1 MAKHDQRIL
10 KFLNQNADRA
20 PTITEMMTRLNISIT
35 DISESLAS
43 LQAQRLISKK
53 VNPQGIECWF
63 PGSPGQSV
71 PSAAMSGLNL
81 SDRMPPT
88 PPMAQA
94 TAQLPAMGGPIAVEA
109 RHPSEARSAFPSAHA
124 ERSMLAPDPQPP
136 MPRSAPSQEREARP
150 VQVQHV
156 AVAEAPMQSRE
167 QDPPDRNPFPNIPQP
182 VSFNGSAGMYGLA
195 PASKGVGFLTLLA
208 GLVAAVGLSAFI
220 STRLIAKEFKKASTS
235 FVDRKSLADANA
247 GMADFQEKTKAH
259 VTALEAEVKKLT
271 DELAASKASVE
282 SSKVAAVAA
291 PAAAKDAAPA
301 AKPAKGAKAA
311 ETKSAEAKPA
321 KVKKA
326 TASTAAA
333 AKAKVP
339 GQTAMS
345 KAAARGAALRK
356 KSARASAHETSEEAG
371 SPTESASSSQSSESE
386 SPSVPNPP
394 GLDDLP
400 APPAE

>member
-35 DISESLAS
+35 DISESLSS
-43 LQAQRLISKK
+43 LQAQGLISKK
-53 VNPQGIECWF
+53 VNQQGIECWF
-63 PGSPGQSV
+63 PGSAGQAV

-81 SDRMPPT
+81 PNRMPQT

-94 TAQLPAMGGPIAVEA
+94 TAQIPAMGGPIAVET
-109 RHPSEARSAFPSAHA
+109 RHPAEARSAFPMAHS
-124 ERSMLAPDPQPP
+124 ERAMAAPEPQPP
-136 MPRSAPSQEREARP
+136 MPRSMPTHEREARP

-156 AVAEAPMQSRE
+156 AQAEPPQSRE
-167 QDPPDRNPFPNIPQP
+167 PDPSDRNAFANIPQP

-195 PASKGVGFLTLLA
+195 PAPRGVGILTLLA

-235 FVDRKSLADANA
+235 FVDQKALADANA

-271 DELAASKASVE
+271 DELSASKASVE

-291 PAAAKDAAPA
+291 PAPSKEPSPAAKPVKGVKAAETKTA
-301 AKPAKGAKAA
+301 DAKPAKG
-311 ETKSAEAKPA
+311 
-321 KVKKA
+321 KKA
-326 TASTAAA
+326 VAA
-333 AKAKVP
+333 AKARP
-339 GQTAMS
+339 SGQTAMS

-356 KSARASAHETSEEAG
+356 KSARAAAHEPADEAG
-371 SPTESASSSQSSESE
+371 GSSESSSSASSPESE